1 MNGNSPLS
9 IQASY
14 IRGGTSKGVFFA
26 LDDLPSF
33 AVEPGEPRD
42 SLLLRVVG
50 SPDPYGKHT
59 DGMGGA
65 TSSTSKV
72 VIISPSNRID
82 CDLNYLFGQV
92 AIDRPK
98 IDWSGNCGN
107 LSAAVAGFG
116 ISRGMLDPKK
126 IPRKK

>member
-1 MNGNSPLS
+1 MVST
-9 IQASY
+9 Q
-14 IRGGTSKGVFFA
+14 
-26 LDDLPSF
+26 
-33 AVEPGEPRD
+33 
-42 SLLLRVVG
+42 
-50 SPDPYGKHT
+50 
-59 DGMGGA
+59 MGWGA

-126 IPRKK
+126 FREMGFVK